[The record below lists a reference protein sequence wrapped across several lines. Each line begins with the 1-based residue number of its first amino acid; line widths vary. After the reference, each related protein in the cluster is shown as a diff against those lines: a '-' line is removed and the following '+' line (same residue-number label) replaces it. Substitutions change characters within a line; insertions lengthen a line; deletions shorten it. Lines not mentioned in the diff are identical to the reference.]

1 MLVPL
6 TTISA
11 QFDSCSCLRWPN
23 TVFARAFADAIQRAH
38 KDECFI
44 PMKETFQTQVFNNY
58 SVENGI
64 CFPSLFWYFI
74 EKLNIDFVVPLN
86 TFFAQVF

>member
-1 MLVPL
+1 M
-6 TTISA
+6 
-11 QFDSCSCLRWPN
+11 N
-23 TVFARAFADAIQRAH
+23 
-38 KDECFI
+38 
-44 PMKETFQTQVFNNY
+44 ETFQTQVFNNY

-74 EKLNIDFVVPLN
+74 EKLDIDLVVPLN